1 MNINVTDSK
10 QVKRIINKASEVF
23 KIPLNALLSKSR
35 KKELNIARMCIANIA
50 MEEHSIHKDIIADG
64 LVRDRCSIYYYEKQ
78 HKNQYSNWAEYRNK
92 FNLLHSN
99 LFESMRKTISR
110 SEIMRLLRESKM
122 KPFNGAV
129 KIHISSGTNSHAFKT
144 SYADMCENVETMREI
159 FKDHE
164 VNIDIEV

>member
-10 QVKRIINKASEVF
+10 QVKHIVDKASEVF
-23 KIPLNALLSKSR
+23 KIPLSALLSKSR
-35 KKELNIARMCIANIA
+35 KKDLNIARMCIANIA
-50 MEEHSIHKDIIADG
+50 MEEHSVHKDLIADA

-92 FNLLHSN
+92 FNLLHSS
-99 LFESMRKTISR
+99 LFESSRKTISK
-110 SEIMRLLRESKM
+110 SEIVRMLREEKM

-129 KIHISSGTNSHAFKT
+129 KILLSSGNNSHIFKT
-144 SYADMCENVETMREI
+144 SYADMCENVESMREI

-164 VNIDIEV
+164 VNIDIQI